1 MKHYDCIVL
10 GTGGVGSAACWQLSR
25 RGAAVLGLDRFPP
38 GHDRGSSHGQTRII
52 RQAYFE
58 HADYVPLLL
67 RAYELWAELEQ
78 AAGQTLFEGIGLL
91 QIGPADG
98 AVISGVL
105 RAAALHSLPVET
117 LSATESNRRFPG
129 FHVPD
134 HLTAVFESRAGLL
147 HVEACVRAHAAAAV
161 AAGAELL
168 SGLTVQGWDAKP
180 GEVVVRTDRGDFRA
194 AKLIVTAGAWS
205 ADLLACPQVP
215 LRVLRK
221 HIYWFPAPRPE
232 HQASRGAPTFLYELP
247 HGVFYGFPA
256 INADGL
262 KCGEHSGG
270 EPVLDPLHDPRL
282 ADERDQQRVSSF
294 VGDYLPGVAPQFHS
308 RSVCFYTM
316 SPDEHFVVDRH
327 PQHANV
333 CFAAGLSGHGFK
345 FTGVLGQVLAD
356 WTLEGKTALPVEFLS
371 MDRIGFHSHRSL
383 RDR

>member
-1 MKHYDCIVL
+1 MKLYDCIVL
-10 GTGGVGSAACWQLSR
+10 GTGGVGSAACWHLSR

-58 HADYVPLLL
+58 HADYVPLLR

-78 AAGQTLFEGIGLL
+78 TTGQRLFEQVGLL

-98 AVISGVL
+98 AVVSGVL
-105 RAAALHSLPVET
+105 RAADLHDLKVDS
-117 LSATESNRRFPG
+117 LSAAESNRRFPG
-129 FHVPD
+129 FHVPE
-134 HLTAVFESRAGLL
+134 HLSAVYEPRAGLL
-147 HVEACVRAHAAAAV
+147 HVEACVRAHCAAAV
-161 AAGAELL
+161 SAGAELR
-168 SGLTVQGWDAKP
+168 SGVEVRAWDATRD
-180 GEVVVRTDRGDFRA
+180 GVVVHTDCGDFHAR
-194 AKLIVTAGAWS
+194 KLIISAGAWS
-205 ADLLACPQVP
+205 PELLQEDAVK

-221 HIYWFPAPRPE
+221 HIYWFATLRSE
-232 HQASRGAPTFLYELP
+232 HQAMHGAPTFLYELP
-247 HGVFYGFPA
+247 HGVFYGLPA

-270 EPVLDPLHDPRL
+270 ERAPDPLHDPRL
-282 ADERDQQRVSSF
+282 ADELDQQRVTEF
-294 VGDYLPGVAPQFHS
+294 VRSYLPGVVPTIQT

-316 SPDEHFVVDRH
+316 SPDENFIVDHH

-356 WTLEGKTALPVEFLS
+356 WTLEEKTALPVNFLS
-371 MDRIGFHSHRSL
+371 LNRL
-383 RDR
+383 R

>member
-1 MKHYDCIVL
+1 MGRHRMKHYDCIVL

-67 RAYELWAELEQ
+67 RAYDLWAELEQ
-78 AAGQTLFEGIGLL
+78 ITGQRLFEQVGLL

-98 AVISGVL
+98 VVVSGVL

-117 LSATESNRRFPG
+117 LSAAKSNRRFPG
-129 FHVPD
+129 FHVPEQM
-134 HLTAVFESRAGLL
+134 TAVFEPRAGLL
-147 HVEACVRAHAAAAV
+147 HVEACVRAHCSAAV

-168 SGLTVQGWDAKP
+168 SGVTVHGWEAAQDGVA
-180 GEVVVRTDRGDFRA
+180 VHTDRGVFRA
-194 AKLIVTAGAWS
+194 AKLIITAGAWS
-205 ADLLACPQVP
+205 PQMLNVSDLS
-215 LRVLRK
+215 LRVVRK
-221 HIYWFPAPRPE
+221 HIYWFPAPE
-232 HQASRGAPTFLYELP
+232 SKHEASRGAPTFLYELP
-247 HGVFYGFPA
+247 HGCFYGFPS

-270 EPVLDPLHDPRL
+270 ERVADPLNDARL
-282 ADERDQQRVSSF
+282 ADERDQQRVTQF
-294 VGDYLPGVAPQFHS
+294 VKEYLPGVPPHFHS

-316 SPDEHFVVDRH
+316 SPDEQFIVDRH

-345 FTGVLGQVLAD
+345 FTGVLGEVLAD
-356 WTLEGKTALPVEFLS
+356 WTLEGKTKLPVEFLAQS
-371 MDRIGFHSHRSL
+371 RLS
-383 RDR
+383 